1 MSVAGDR
8 KYNRKGRT
16 RKVSVM
22 SWDMCPSDLLKQLI
36 AFLTGEGY
44 AVLFGVS
51 GNGGTLTVY
60 VYADGDKEVY
70 YIRPKDSFYEVF
82 GDILA
87 DMVSEAIADA
97 LNPPEAPAKNSKGK
111 DTRSDP

>member
-8 KYNRKGRT
+8 KHSRNKRT

-22 SWDMCPSDLLKQLI
+22 SWDMCPTDLLKQLI
-36 AFLTGEGY
+36 AYLTGEGY

-60 VYADGDKEVY
+60 VYDDGDKDVY
-70 YIRPKDSFYEVF
+70 YIRPRDSFYEVF
-82 GDILA
+82 GEILA
-87 DMVSEAIADA
+87 DCVSEAIADA
-97 LNPPEAPAKNSKGK
+97 LIAEGAEKKNPKGK
-111 DTRSDP
+111 DTPAP